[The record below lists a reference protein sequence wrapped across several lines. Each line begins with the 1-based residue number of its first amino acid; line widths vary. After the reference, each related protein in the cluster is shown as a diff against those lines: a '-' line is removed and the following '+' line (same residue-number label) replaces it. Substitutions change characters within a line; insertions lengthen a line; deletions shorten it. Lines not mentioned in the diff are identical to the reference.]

1 MGTKKATA
9 GQFRIKYVHPDNLRD
24 FYINGAWGGITPRHE
39 IYMHVYSER
48 QAIPKDHTFKIMP
61 DDSLKEQKLSTGA
74 DVVRLIQASLV
85 MDIHTATSL
94 RDWLDKMIHA
104 IQQRTG
110 GERDE
115 N

>member
-24 FYINGAWGGITPRHE
+24 FYINGAWGGI
-39 IYMHVYSER
+39 
-48 QAIPKDHTFKIMP
+48 IPKDHTFKIMP